1 MRERERTRA
10 RERERDMRRERGGRG
25 SGASQKM
32 GRKERRSW
40 PSLKKTR
47 KKARREGD

>member
-1 MRERERTRA
+1 
-10 RERERDMRRERGGRG
+10 MRRERGGRG

-32 GRKERRSW
+32 GRKERSW